1 MRLRRSAAF
10 VLALGLLAGACPALS
25 ATPSPGPEPSPSASG
40 AIYVTSLPTGGD
52 VWIDGGYVG
61 HAPLFLDGLGAG
73 RHRVTVVKSGWI
85 TQEADVVVGST
96 PALES
101 FALARTGGGGSGQA
115 RFHGVPFAAIQID
128 GGTVMPDRNG
138 TVTLPSGRHEI
149 SAKTGQTRITRLFT
163 VYPDMI
169 TDVDLHDGEAQ
180 APVTRS
186 SVVAPADDYLPRI
199 AYRVD
204 SGRIFVQYGGHNV
217 FGRIGM
223 QTFRVDNHSIEY
235 DAAPFLV
242 EDELYLPLAL
252 LVRLTAKDK
261 K

>member
-1 MRLRRSAAF
+1 MRFRRLAA
-10 VLALGLLAGACPALS
+10 LAIALGSLAGPGPALS
-25 ATPSPGPEPSPSASG
+25 ATPVPSPEPSPSASG
-40 AIYVTSLPTGGD
+40 AIYVTSLPSGAD
-52 VWIDGGYVG
+52 VWVDGGYVG

-73 RHRVTVVKSGWI
+73 RHRVTAVKSGWL
-85 TQEADVVVGST
+85 TQESDVVVGAS

-101 FALARTGGGGSGQA
+101 FALSRTGGGGSGQA
-115 RFHGVPFAAIQID
+115 RFHGVAFAAIQID
-128 GGTVMPDRNG
+128 GGTVMPDRGG

-149 SAKTGQTRITRLFT
+149 SAKIGGTRVTRLFT
-163 VYPDMI
+163 VYPDTI

-180 APVTRS
+180 APVAHS

-217 FGRIGM
+217 FGRIGL
-223 QTFRVDNHSIEY
+223 QTFKVDNRSIEY
-235 DAAPFLV
+235 DAAPFMV
-242 EDELYLPLAL
+242 DDQLYLPLAL